1 MKRYREN
8 KIRWGLL
15 ARYLS
20 GESDNEEA
28 GIIKKWINSSNENNI
43 LLKNIKADWEK
54 INSIKNMKKVDVDS
68 AWENVKQRILNS
80 DKGIIPVP
88 ERAMVNT
95 AKLFLYR
102 SLRLAAS
109 ILLVMGLAFGI
120 YKVFVTPYLDNNTIV
135 KSGSDNT
142 SRLILP
148 DGSQVY
154 LNSGTLIRYANNFG
168 SGSRQLFLKGEAYFD
183 VTRDNDNPFTI
194 TTNDVLVRVLGT
206 SFNINTRASNN
217 KTEVFVESGNV
228 QLSQKDN
235 PDNNILIEPGYIGA
249 LSGKT
254 LNKSKNND
262 INYMSWKTKYL
273 IFRETDLQTVAEKL
287 ESVYNT
293 SITLGSQEMANCKL
307 TATFNNASLDSV
319 LKVIEGS
326 FNLQIENIV
335 KTKDKVIIV
344 GNGC

>member
-1 MKRYREN
+1 MLKHN
-8 KIRWGLL
+8 KINWALL

-28 GIIKKWINSSNENNI
+28 AIINKWINSSSKNS
-43 LLKNIKADWEK
+43 LLFKNIKADWEK

-68 AWENVKQRILNS
+68 AWENVKQRILSS
-80 DKGIIPVP
+80 DPGIIPVP
-88 ERAMVNT
+88 EPARVNT

-102 SLRLAAS
+102 SLRIAAS
-109 ILLVMGLAFGI
+109 ILLVIGLAFGA
-120 YKVFVTPYLDNNTIV
+120 YKFFVVPYLDNNTII

-168 SGSRQLFLKGEAYFD
+168 NGSRKLFLKGEAYFN
-183 VTRDNDNPFTI
+183 VTRDNNNPFTV
-194 TTNDVLVRVLGT
+194 TTSDAVVKVLGT

-217 KTEVFVESGNV
+217 MTEVFVESGNV
-228 QLSQKDN
+228 KLLQKNN
-235 PDNNILIEPGYIGA
+235 PDNNILIEPGYIGE

-254 LNKSKNND
+254 LNKSENND
-262 INYMSWKTKYL
+262 INYLSWKTKYL
-273 IFRETDLQTVAEKL
+273 IFRETDLQTVVKKL
-287 ESVYNT
+287 EGVYNT
-293 SITLGSQEMANCKL
+293 SITLGSQKMANCKL

-335 KTKDKVIIV
+335 KSKDKVIIV

>member
-1 MKRYREN
+1 MLKHN
-8 KIRWGLL
+8 KINWALL

-28 GIIKKWINSSNENNI
+28 AIINKWINSSSKNS
-43 LLKNIKADWEK
+43 LLFKNIKADWEK

-68 AWENVKQRILNS
+68 AWENVKQRILSS
-80 DKGIIPVP
+80 DPGIIPVP
-88 ERAMVNT
+88 EPARVDT

-102 SLRLAAS
+102 SLRIAAS
-109 ILLVMGLAFGI
+109 ILLIIGLAFGA
-120 YKVFVTPYLDNNTIV
+120 YKFFVVPYLDNNTII

-168 SGSRQLFLKGEAYFD
+168 NGSRKLFLKGEAYFN
-183 VTRDNDNPFTI
+183 VTRDNNNPFTV
-194 TTNDVLVRVLGT
+194 TTSDAVVKVLGT

-217 KTEVFVESGNV
+217 MTEVFVESGNV
-228 QLSQKDN
+228 KLLQKNN
-235 PDNNILIEPGYIGA
+235 PDNNILIEPGYIGE

-254 LNKSKNND
+254 LNKSENND
-262 INYMSWKTKYL
+262 INYLSWKTKYL
-273 IFRETDLQTVAEKL
+273 IFRETDLQTVVKKL
-287 ESVYNT
+287 EGVYNT
-293 SITLGSQEMANCKL
+293 SITLGSQKMANCKL

-335 KTKDKVIIV
+335 KSKDKVIIV